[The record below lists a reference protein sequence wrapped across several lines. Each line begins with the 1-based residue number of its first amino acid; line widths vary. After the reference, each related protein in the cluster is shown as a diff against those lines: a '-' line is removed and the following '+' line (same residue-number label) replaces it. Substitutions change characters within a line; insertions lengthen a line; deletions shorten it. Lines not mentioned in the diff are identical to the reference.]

1 MVFSK
6 ARYLPL
12 KEYYGATPGEE
23 VASTM
28 SREAVNMDV
37 IKTSLIIAIG
47 VTFYYLLLQWPTE
60 SVTKEIVGQDA
71 SYKNNINDSESSLTE
86 PLATFSDTDVNEEEE
101 EDFEGRY
108 FDIENKDLA
117 LKIDSKTGRFVY
129 SELKNITKEKG
140 GIAPFEIFGKTT
152 SPDSFKDNLYFA
164 NSGFYV
170 QGEGYLNP
178 NFSESSRNI
187 TDNGEIE
194 YQFLGTT
201 ERFDF
206 IRKVRFSSTGYK
218 ISVVDSVLSKS
229 NEQLQLTPYVV
240 IERDGSPVEEGG
252 LMYTYLGPV
261 FSSTNDTY
269 EKYDFE
275 DIKEAP
281 YQNRSFGGWVAL
293 IQHYFLSAWVPNQS
307 SEYLYQARYSN
318 RSERFSLGY
327 TSRENAVNYGDSI
340 STENVLFVGPKLP
353 GQLSEI
359 EENLDLTVDYGFLWW
374 LGKPMYWFLELGN
387 KIFNNWGM
395 AIIFLTVVL
404 KIITWPLSAKAYVSM
419 GKMRELA
426 PKMQQLQEK
435 HGDNRQAMSQEMM
448 QMYQKEGVNPLG
460 GCLPMLAQLP
470 FFLAFYWVLLET
482 VELRHSPF
490 FLWIDDL
497 SAMDPYFILPILN
510 GAGMYLSQKLTPTPP
525 NADPM
530 QAQMMKIFPL
540 VFAVIFA
547 WFPSGLVLYWLVN
560 MVIQIFQ
567 QWWYSRKALAN

>member
-1 MVFSK
+1 
-6 ARYLPL
+6 
-12 KEYYGATPGEE
+12 
-23 VASTM
+23 
-28 SREAVNMDV
+28 
-37 IKTSLIIAIG
+37 
-47 VTFYYLLLQWPTE
+47 
-60 SVTKEIVGQDA
+60 
-71 SYKNNINDSESSLTE
+71 
-86 PLATFSDTDVNEEEE
+86 
-101 EDFEGRY
+101 
-108 FDIENKDLA
+108 
-117 LKIDSKTGRFVY
+117 
-129 SELKNITKEKG
+129 
-140 GIAPFEIFGKTT
+140 
-152 SPDSFKDNLYFA
+152 
-164 NSGFYV
+164 
-170 QGEGYLNP
+170 
-178 NFSESSRNI
+178 
-187 TDNGEIE
+187 
-194 YQFLGTT
+194 
-201 ERFDF
+201 
-206 IRKVRFSSTGYK
+206 
-218 ISVVDSVLSKS
+218 
-229 NEQLQLTPYVV
+229 
-240 IERDGSPVEEGG
+240 
-252 LMYTYLGPV
+252 MYTYLGPV

-281 YQNRSFGGWVAL
+281 YQNKSLGGWVAL
-293 IQHYFLSAWVPNQS
+293 IQHYFLSAWVPNHS
-307 SEYLYQARYSN
+307 LEYLYQARYSN

-327 TSRENAVNYGDSI
+327 TSRESAVNYGGSV
-340 STENVLFVGPKLP
+340 STENVLYVGPKLP
-353 GQLSEI
+353 GQLAEI
-359 EENLDLTVDYGFLWW
+359 EKNLDLTVDYGFLWW

-395 AIIFLTVVL
+395 ASIFLTVVL

-525 NADPM
+525 TADPM

-560 MVIQIFQ
+560 MVILIFL